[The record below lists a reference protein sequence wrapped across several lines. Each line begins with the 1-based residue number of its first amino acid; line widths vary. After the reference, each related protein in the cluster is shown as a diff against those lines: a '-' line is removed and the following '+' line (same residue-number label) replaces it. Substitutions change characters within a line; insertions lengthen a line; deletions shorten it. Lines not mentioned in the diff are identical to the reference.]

1 MYSQVQTQP
10 CSHRADEVG
19 IFSGE
24 EALEEAKKKKKKVLT
39 ETGGSLKIHVID
51 TAFQTEAF
59 CPITQ
64 DFNHTVGSAYKE
76 LVGN

>member
-10 CSHRADEVG
+10 CSHRADEVE

-24 EALEEAKKKKKKVLT
+24 EALEEAKKKKKVLT

-51 TAFQTEAF
+51 TAFQTAPF

-64 DFNHTVGSAYKE
+64 DFNHTVESAYKE